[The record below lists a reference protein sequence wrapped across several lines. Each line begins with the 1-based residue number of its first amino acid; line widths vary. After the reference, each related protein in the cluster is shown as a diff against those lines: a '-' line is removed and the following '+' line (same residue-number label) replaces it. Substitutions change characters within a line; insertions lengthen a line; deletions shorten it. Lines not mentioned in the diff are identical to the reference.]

1 MDCRSS
7 LAAEAAMAVA
17 PDFFD
22 TEPRNWRTRLALSVE
37 VMRELSR
44 STDPQEMYAV
54 FARRMAQLFPISRHL
69 TISRRGLRHP
79 DYRVAR
85 FSLWEN
91 PVNPWKEQHRL
102 PVHSGGLLAELLYG
116 DQPRVIDG
124 LTLDP
129 DDSAAEYLAGQR
141 SLLAIPHFEQG
152 VAQTMLILTR
162 EDTESFP
169 RERIADLVMLSN
181 LFSRTTQSLV
191 LSQAVKDAFEAV
203 DYELRTIADI
213 QLSLL
218 PAEKPRVPGLDV
230 AVHYQTAKR
239 AGGDYYD
246 FFPLPNDRLGV
257 LIADASGHGAPAAVL
272 MAVAHSIAH
281 TRPEP
286 PQRPGEFLTYL
297 NAHLTRRYTRP
308 SGSFVT
314 AFYAVFD
321 PTNATRSYASAGH
334 NPPRLLRAAD
344 GFKLALNRAQKLPL
358 GIKPD
363 EVYPEQTVPLLPS
376 DQVVFFTDGVIEA
389 VNTDGD
395 VFGSDR
401 IDEELATRFPTAEAL
416 LHAILASHTAFTVGT
431 KPADDRTLVVV
442 KRV

>member
-1 MDCRSS
+1 MT
-7 LAAEAAMAVA
+7 VA

-22 TEPRNWRTRLALSVE
+22 TEPRNWRARLAVSVE

-44 STDPQEMYAV
+44 ATDPQEMYAI
-54 FARRMAQLFPISRHL
+54 FARRMSQLFPVSRHI

-79 DYRVAR
+79 EYRVAR
-85 FSLWEN
+85 FSLWKD
-91 PVNPWKEQHRL
+91 PVNPWTESHRL
-102 PVHSGGLLAELLYG
+102 PIHSGGLLAELLYG
-116 DQPRVIDG
+116 DQPRIIDG
-124 LTLDP
+124 LTIDP
-129 DDSAAEYLAGQR
+129 DDPAAEYLEGQR
-141 SLLAIPHFEQG
+141 ALLAIPHFDSG
-152 VAQTMLILTR
+152 LAQTMVIVTR

-169 RERIADLVMLSN
+169 RERVPDLVLLSS
-181 LFSRTTQSLV
+181 LFARATQTVV
-191 LSQAVKDAFEAV
+191 LSQAVKEAFDGL
-203 DYELRTIADI
+203 DYELRSIAEI
-213 QLSLL
+213 QRSLL
-218 PAEKPRVPGLDV
+218 PAQTPKVQGLDV

-286 PQRPGEFLTYL
+286 PLRPGEFLTYL

-308 SGSFVT
+308 TGSFVT

-321 PTNATRSYASAGH
+321 PQNATLSYASAGH

-344 GFKLALNRAQKLPL
+344 GFKIALNRAQKLPL

-363 EVYPEQTVPLLPS
+363 ESYLEQTVPLLS
-376 DQVVFFTDGVIEA
+376 GDQVVFFTDGVIEA

-395 VFGSDR
+395 VFGSAR
-401 IDEELATRFPTAEAL
+401 IDEELATCYPNASAL
-416 LHAILASHTAFTVGT
+416 LRAILASYSLFTSGATIV
-431 KPADDRTLVVV
+431 DDQTLVVV
-442 KRV
+442 KRT

>member
-1 MDCRSS
+1 MT
-7 LAAEAAMAVA
+7 VA
-17 PDFFD
+17 PDFFE
-22 TEPRNWRTRLALSVE
+22 TEPRNWRARLAVSVE

-44 STDPQEMYAV
+44 VTDPQEMYAV
-54 FARRMAQLFPISRHL
+54 FARRMAQLFPVSRHL
-69 TISRRGLRHP
+69 TLSRRGLRHP

-85 FSLWEN
+85 FSMWKD
-91 PVNPWKEQHRL
+91 PVNPWKESHRL
-102 PVHSGGLLAELLYG
+102 PVHHGGLLAELLYG
-116 DQPRVIDG
+116 DQPRIIDN
-124 LTLDP
+124 LTVDP
-129 DDSAAEYLAGQR
+129 DDPAAEYLAGQR
-141 SLLAIPHFEQG
+141 SLLAVPHYENG
-152 VAQTMLILTR
+152 VTQNMLVLTR

-169 RERIADLVMLSN
+169 RERVADLVLLSN
-181 LFSRTTQSLV
+181 LFTRATQTVV
-191 LSQAVKDAFEAV
+191 LSQAVKEAYDGL
-203 DYELRTIADI
+203 DYELRSIAEI
-213 QLSLL
+213 QKSLL
-218 PAEKPRVPGLDV
+218 PAEKPKVPGLDV

-281 TRPEP
+281 TRVDF
-286 PQRPGEFLTYL
+286 PQRPGEFLTYM

-308 SGSFVT
+308 TGSFMT

-321 PTNATRSYASAGH
+321 PMNATLSYASAGH

-344 GFKLALNRAQKLPL
+344 GFKIALNRAQKLPL

-363 EVYPEQTVPLLPS
+363 EVYLEQTVPLLPS

-395 VFGSDR
+395 VFGSAR
-401 IDEELATRFPTAEAL
+401 IDEELATCLPTAAAL
-416 LHAILASHTAFTVGT
+416 LRAILATHTLFTAGT
-431 KPADDRTLVVV
+431 TAADDRTLVVV
-442 KRV
+442 KRT

>member
-1 MDCRSS
+1 MT
-7 LAAEAAMAVA
+7 EA
-17 PDFFD
+17 PDFFN
-22 TEPRNWRTRLALSVE
+22 TEPRNWRARLSLSAE

-54 FARRMAQLFPISRHL
+54 FARRIAQLFPVSRHL
-69 TISRRGLRHP
+69 ALSRRGLRHP
-79 DYRVAR
+79 DFRVSR
-85 FSLWEN
+85 FSLWKDSA
-91 PVNPWKEQHRL
+91 NPWKEAHRL

-116 DQPRVIDG
+116 DQPRIIDG
-124 LTLDP
+124 LALRKDDPAADYLD
-129 DDSAAEYLAGQR
+129 GQR
-141 SLLAIPHFEQG
+141 SLLAIPHYDQG
-152 VAQTMLILTR
+152 AAQTMVIVTR

-169 RERIADLVMLSN
+169 RERVADLVLLTN
-181 LFSRTTQSLV
+181 LFARATQAAV
-191 LSQAVKDAFEAV
+191 LSQAVKEAFDGL
-203 DYELRTIADI
+203 DYELRSIAEI
-213 QLSLL
+213 QKSLL
-218 PAEKPRVPGLDV
+218 PSEKPKVPGLDV

-308 SGSFVT
+308 TGSFVT

-321 PTNATRSYASAGH
+321 PVNGTLSYASAGH

-358 GIKPD
+358 GIKSD
-363 EVYPEQTVPLLPS
+363 EHYLEQTVPLLPG

-389 VNTDGD
+389 VNTEGD
-395 VFGSDR
+395 VFGSSR
-401 IDEELATRFPTAEAL
+401 IDEELMTCFPTASAL
-416 LHAILASHTAFTVGT
+416 LKAILASHSLFTAGT
-431 KPADDRTLVVV
+431 TPADDQTLVVV